1 MFLPGTPIP
10 LMFVLWEFPSLILSH
25 VFMILVPT
33 FLGPQ
38 KVYMVSISE
47 ESAFLQ
53 FYSKAT

>member
-10 LMFVLWEFPSLILSH
+10 LMFVLCEFPSLILSH

-38 KVYMVSISE
+38 KVYMVSIGE
-47 ESAFLQ
+47 EGAFLR
-53 FYSKAT
+53 F